1 MAGSRAAATSRDST
15 KPPANTAIS
24 PHGAEGEGVEPS
36 HDVAAVSGFRDRGV
50 STMRFPGV
58 SRTARTATGPAS
70 AGPVTL
76 DDPNVTPGDQRRDAG
91 MTVYTYP
98 HPVLL
103 PQLEHV

>member
-1 MAGSRAAATSRDST
+1 MDD
-15 KPPANTAIS
+15 
-24 PHGAEGEGVEPS
+24 HGP
-36 HDVAAVSGFRDRGV
+36 
-50 STMRFPGV
+50 
-58 SRTARTATGPAS
+58 RT